1 MVKQQSIEHKKQ
13 ACTPVRALLLLFF
26 TLFLLSNCQVK
37 KTLSAAL
44 LNHPVAS
51 HSAPGSAKVP
61 AGAVQ
66 ISENT
71 LCASGKSAAY
81 SDQDL
86 HIQAATDLVPP
97 ASIAVLSYFPLL
109 LFFARFLGDAH
120 GITTYRFKIHP
131 AVGRSPIYLK
141 NRYLLI

>member
-1 MVKQQSIEHKKQ
+1 MIKQQSIKYKKQ
-13 ACTPVRALLLLFF
+13 ACTPVRALLFLFF
-26 TLFLLSNCQVK
+26 ALFLLSNCQVK
-37 KTLSAAL
+37 KSLSAAL
-44 LNHPVAS
+44 LNHPVAG
-51 HSAPGSAKVP
+51 HSAPGSAKAP

-66 ISENT
+66 VSENG

-86 HIQAATDLVPP
+86 HIKAATDLVPP
-97 ASIAVLSYFPLL
+97 ASSSVLSYFPLL
-109 LFFARFLGDAH
+109 LFFARFFGDAH
-120 GITTYRFKIHP
+120 GIITHRIKVHP